1 MKKYLFL
8 IVIVVFSCSKKEQ
21 FLWSDYSLE
30 EALALKS
37 DKIIFL
43 DFYSDNWGA
52 CKQLEAVTL
61 SDSKVIDF
69 AKDNLISI
77 KLDAWYDSIGI
88 DLFNKYNGSYIPL
101 LVFLNNKGEEVERV
115 VGYKNPTEFL
125 KILDNVILNKDTFLS
140 LMNKFNSGDRNVK
153 LINSIAIKVED
164 HNNDELSQEIYS
176 LIQSDKQNYSSE
188 IIIKSELYMAK
199 SALYNNSLS
208 EMNAFITK
216 YSDPKNL
223 SNAYS
228 ELVKY
233 YQSNK
238 DTLLEINTYKKMLS
252 LFSDKPSFLNSY
264 AWRMTEL
271 NTNLTDALVQV
282 NKALNTLVIQDKSY
296 AQILD
301 TKAEVL
307 WKLGLFQEAII
318 IIKIAIDIDPD
329 SEYYRDQKKKIED
342 SILAS
347 IKESI

>member
-8 IVIVVFSCSKKEQ
+8 IVIVIFSCSKKEQ

-61 SDSKVIDF
+61 SDSKVVDF

-125 KILDNVILNKDTFLS
+125 KILGNVILNKDTFLS
-140 LMNKFNSGDRNVK
+140 LMNKFNSGDRNIK

-164 HNNDELSQEIYS
+164 HNNNELSQEIYS

-188 IIIKSELYMAK
+188 IIIKAELYMAK

-208 EMNAFITK
+208 EMNAFIAK
-216 YSDPKNL
+216 YSDTKNL

-342 SILAS
+342 SILTS
-347 IKESI
+347 MKESI

>member
-1 MKKYLFL
+1 LKKYLFL
-8 IVIVVFSCSKKEQ
+8 IVIVVFSCSKKEK

-61 SDSKVIDF
+61 SDSKVVDF

-115 VGYKNPTEFL
+115 VGYKNPTDFL
-125 KILDNVILNKDTFLS
+125 KILGNVILNKDTFLS

-347 IKESI
+347 MKESI

>member
-1 MKKYLFL
+1 MKKYLL
-8 IVIVVFSCSKKEQ
+8 IIALIIFSCTKKEK
-21 FLWSDYSLE
+21 FKWSDYSLE
-30 EALALKS
+30 EALALNS

-61 SDSKVIDF
+61 SDIDILNF

-88 DLFNKYNGSYIPL
+88 ELFNKFNGSYIPL

-125 KILDNVILNKDTFLS
+125 LILENIKLNKDTFLS
-140 LMNKFNSGDRNVK
+140 LMKKFNSGYRNIQ

-164 HNNDELSQEIYS
+164 HNNKKLSQEIYS
-176 LIQSDKQNYSSE
+176 LIISNKQNYSSE
-188 IIIKSELYMAK
+188 IIIKAELYMAK
-199 SALYNNSLS
+199 SALSNNNLTKI
-208 EMNAFITK
+208 NAFIDK
-216 YSDPKNL
+216 YSEPVNL
-223 SNAYS
+223 SNAYT

-233 YQSNK
+233 YKINK
-238 DTLLEINTYKKMLS
+238 DTLLEVNTYKKMLT
-252 LFSDKPSFLNSY
+252 LLSDKPSFLNSY

-282 NKALNTLVIQDKSY
+282 NMALSVIKDKDKNY

-307 WKLGLFQEAII
+307 WKLGLFEDAIKTI
-318 IIKIAIDIDPD
+318 EEAIDIDGD
-329 SEYYRDQKKKIED
+329 SKYYKDQKQKIED
-342 SILAS
+342 ANKNSVKDTI
-347 IKESI
+347 

>member
-37 DKIIFL
+37 DKIIFV

-125 KILDNVILNKDTFLS
+125 KILGNVILNKDTFLS

-347 IKESI
+347 MKESI